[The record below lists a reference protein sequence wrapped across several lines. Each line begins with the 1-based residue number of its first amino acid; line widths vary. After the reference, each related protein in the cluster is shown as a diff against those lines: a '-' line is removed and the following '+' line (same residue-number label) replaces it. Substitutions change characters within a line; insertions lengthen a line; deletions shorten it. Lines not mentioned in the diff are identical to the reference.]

1 MATESA
7 AFDARVIAEFDGS
20 SDVVEWFSR
29 AELLCQHRGVPLI
42 SVLPL
47 RLTGGAFSVW
57 SQLAPDSRGSLDD
70 VRTALYA
77 AFALDQHAAYSAFI
91 ARQLRATES
100 ADVFLA
106 DLRRLAVLF
115 GGVPERT
122 LICAFIA
129 GLPDSA
135 RQIIRAGS
143 RAERLG
149 LQDVLTRARAVLS
162 DERLTVAAAAARSQA
177 ERPTQL
183 PARGYQLQREDQPAR
198 GQQPRGAR
206 GPRRCWICAEIGHIS
221 VACPHRQGNTPGEG
235 VSAPAS
241 SPARF

>member
-1 MATESA
+1 MKAEREKANSVKMKESADSVEGKPTPAPSA
-7 AFDARVIAEFDGS
+7 AFDARLIEEFDGS
-20 SDVVEWFSR
+20 SDIVEWFTR

-70 VRTALYA
+70 VRTALYE
-77 AFALDQHAAYSAFI
+77 AFALDQHAAYGAFT
-91 ARQLRATES
+91 ARQLRAAES

-106 DLRRLAVLF
+106 DLRRLAALF

-129 GLPDSA
+129 GLPDSV
-135 RQIIRAGS
+135 RQVIRAGS
-143 RAERLG
+143 RAERLS

-162 DERLTVAAAAARSQA
+162 DERLAVAAAAARGQVK
-177 ERPTQL
+177 RRNQP
-183 PARGYQLQREDQPAR
+183 PARGHQLL
-198 GQQPRGAR
+198 
-206 GPRRCWICAEIGHIS
+206 
-221 VACPHRQGNTPGEG
+221 
-235 VSAPAS
+235 
-241 SPARF
+241 